1 MKHAT
6 RTISLRGVIR
16 DGDFHFFHQRQA
28 GRAAHR
34 QGAAMSKSVTQ
45 PNTQSVDALYQGIKQ
60 LVDGARSQVLIQ
72 VNQALVLTYW
82 HIGKTIKTQVLQSER
97 ATYGAGVLKQLALRL
112 TQDYGSGFSHSGLT
126 RMAKFF
132 EALPDEAIV
141 ATLSQQLSWSHFV
154 NLLTLKRLDKHE
166 RQAGEEA
173 PIGLILR
180 ARTLAQRKL
189 PLENRISPGHFD
201 SISNKIKLTTMNVD
215 KGLVFPVVALPGVG
229 HMPAAGEDEK
239 EAARVFYV
247 AATRATQRLVIG
259 ANASGEFGRRLG

>member
-1 MKHAT
+1 
-6 RTISLRGVIR
+6 
-16 DGDFHFFHQRQA
+16 
-28 GRAAHR
+28 
-34 QGAAMSKSVTQ
+34 MSKSVTQ

-60 LVDGARSQVLIQ
+60 LVDGARSQVLTQ

-154 NLLTLKRLDKHE
+154 ELIKLDDPTQ
-166 RQAGEEA
+166 RSFYT
-173 PIGLILR
+173 GLCIQSRWSVRILR
-180 ARTLAQRKL
+180 ERNSLHAELRTLIA
-189 PLENRISPGHFD
+189 IS
-201 SISNKIKLTTMNVD
+201 LT
-215 KGLVFPVVALPGVG
+215 KGKKAL
-229 HMPAAGEDEK
+229 
-239 EAARVFYV
+239 
-247 AATRATQRLVIG
+247 
-259 ANASGEFGRRLG
+259 